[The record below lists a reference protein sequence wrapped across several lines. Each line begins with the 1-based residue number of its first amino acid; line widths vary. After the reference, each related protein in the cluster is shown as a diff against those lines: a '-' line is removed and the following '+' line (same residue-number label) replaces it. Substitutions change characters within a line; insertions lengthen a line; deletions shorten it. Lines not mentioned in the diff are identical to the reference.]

1 MTTMNP
7 NLVSNLK
14 NILLYAGI
22 GILGLL
28 GLFSCSKD
36 DAPDLGAKEG
46 KIAISAKGTYTN
58 PVTGKSSLTAKDG
71 TTTVELTSF
80 LINVTEFEL
89 EFDLDD
95 DDYDDDKYDDG
106 FFDYDDDLELKGPF
120 ELDLLKGEI
129 AFINATVPVGTYEEL
144 EFKINKGKD
153 ANSDLFEKS
162 ILIKGNIDNVP
173 FIFWHDFDEEV
184 EVDFDDPNTNIIVKN
199 NTTEL
204 TIEFDLSLLINGVDG
219 IDLSQAVDG
228 NNDGV
233 IEINP
238 NDLDGNNA
246 IAQQLKAKIKN
257 IIDLLDD

>member
-1 MTTMNP
+1 MTTKNP
-7 NLVSNLK
+7 NLVSNLR
-14 NILLYAGI
+14 NTLLYTGI

-28 GLFSCSKD
+28 GLSGCSKD
-36 DAPDLGAKEG
+36 DSPGLSAKEG
-46 KIAISAKGTYTN
+46 KIAINAKGTYVN
-58 PVTGKSSLTAKDG
+58 PATGKSSITAKDG
-71 TTTVELTSF
+71 ATTVELSSF
-80 LINVTEFEL
+80 LINVKEFEL

-129 AFINATVPVGTYEEL
+129 AFINATVPVGTYEEI

-153 ANSDLFEKS
+153 ANSELFEKS
-162 ILIKGNIDNVP
+162 ILIKGNIDSVP
-173 FIFWHDFDEEV
+173 FVFWHDFEEEV
-184 EVDFDDPNTNIIVKN
+184 EVDFEDPNTNITVKN

-204 TIEFDLSLLINGVDG
+204 TIEFDLSLLINGIDG

-238 NDLDGNNA
+238 NDPDGNNA